1 MVYVKNKELGDFTC
15 DEEKAR
21 YPQRH
26 ILILKGC
33 SKLQASNILSQ
44 EQGRENDFI
53 ASQKQQ

>member
-1 MVYVKNKELGDFTC
+1 MPMVYVKNKELGDFTC
-15 DEEKAR
+15 DEAK

-44 EQGRENDFI
+44 EQGRENYFI